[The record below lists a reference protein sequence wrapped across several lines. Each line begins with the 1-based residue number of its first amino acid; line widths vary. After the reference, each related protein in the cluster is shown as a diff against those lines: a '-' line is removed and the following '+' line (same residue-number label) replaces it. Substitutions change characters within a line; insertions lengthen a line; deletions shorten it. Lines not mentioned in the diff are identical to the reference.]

1 MSLAGC
7 SQLIAFGVKSS
18 KQSLEVSAC
27 TKILPTKINGCA
39 HGCRYKGDEGFP
51 SMKKRMNWWW
61 NSSKEVATSRAE
73 QALKHTCAGR
83 VVSALTFIVVVFC
96 LGMWIT
102 VFLLLKDRLF
112 TQAFSGNLLTNLT
125 CIVFFGGLVVAF
137 FVGALAGNFL
147 RRAFWKILV
156 ERFK

>member
-1 MSLAGC
+1 
-7 SQLIAFGVKSS
+7 
-18 KQSLEVSAC
+18 
-27 TKILPTKINGCA
+27 
-39 HGCRYKGDEGFP
+39 
-51 SMKKRMNWWW
+51 MKKRLSRLWDSN
-61 NSSKEVATSRAE
+61 KEVAASRADR
-73 QALKHTCAGR
+73 ALKHTCAGR

-102 VFLLLKDRLF
+102 VFLLLKDQLF
-112 TQAFSGNLLTNLT
+112 EKAFSGNVLTNLT

-156 ERFK
+156 ERYK